1 MAGKVDSL
9 GKAFGAVVALGILLI
24 WLTVTEREREADLN
38 LVREVNPV
46 MAANEA
52 FLRGERAF
60 YLTWHIIR
68 NHKDKAGDWR
78 APGETDI
85 PADVLTRHPD
95 RLRIERSWHID
106 LAPDAERFSLEA
118 RRWAATYNRRLAE
131 LITRLAPGPAA
142 L

>member
-1 MAGKVDSL
+1 MAGRVDSL
-9 GKAFGAVVALGILLI
+9 GKAFGAVVALGIRLI

-85 PADVLTRHPD
+85 PADRSEEHTSELQSREQLVC
-95 RLRIERSWHID
+95 RL
-106 LAPDAERFSLEA
+106 LL
-118 RRWAATYNRRLAE
+118 
-131 LITRLAPGPAA
+131 
-142 L
+142 